1 MTTAIIRVYRV
12 KQIPS
17 DVAYAAKFR
26 KQTDI
31 LGFTT
36 EMLAAYFNRNENR
49 VHCTL
54 IGENDEI
61 LEDMSG
67 GQTNKYFDLYDSIS
81 AQMIR

>member
-17 DVAYAAKFR
+17 DVAYAGKFR
-26 KQTDI
+26 KQNGYSWLHHRNARRI
-31 LGFTT
+31 FQPQRKSRSL
-36 EMLAAYFNRNENR
+36 YF
-49 VHCTL
+49 
-54 IGENDEI
+54 GENDEI
-61 LEDMSG
+61 LEDMSE